1 MKRQKKMADLTPE
14 EFRNYDGKRIHNAP
28 LTFQVFDSDQRR
40 AWVKAELASGDYTM
54 EKKLSAR
61 DILSFG
67 SGLFQW
73 CPEYFLYLIL
83 LARHDPAEAEAHIT
97 NNDRAIFFL
106 RAYGLEQAMPFVSS
120 QQWLTAIDYFIGT
133 AFDKKTR
140 QQIRLLLKERGAE
153 QIAPLIDG
161 MTTGLNF
168 LDIFGIEA
176 LPLLPHDL
184 AKQIRGLHLE
194 SELGL

>member
-1 MKRQKKMADLTPE
+1 M
-14 EFRNYDGKRIHNAP
+14 
-28 LTFQVFDSDQRR
+28 
-40 AWVKAELASGDYTM
+40 KAELASGDYTM